1 MFFSAIGAS
10 NHPIPPIGFLFLKL
24 PPPPRAVLLVIYL
37 ELWPI
42 LVFLAVYG
50 RRRQNQMVVIFI
62 FIENNAVRDA
72 LIKGASPLCDI
83 FYMLALWS
91 FHVSSN
97 SQCAWYTKVAS
108 DRNPAD
114 DPSQG
119 NRRKMAELINAENG
133 NPLVAARELVNAI
146 LSVDSFID
154 FMQRSVQCVVGV
166 CHRARAQ
173 QC

>member
-10 NHPIPPIGFLFLKL
+10 NHPIPPIGFLYLKL

-62 FIENNAVRDA
+62 DNNAVRDA

-91 FHVSSN
+91 FHVSS
-97 SQCAWYTKVAS
+97 YTKVAS

-119 NRRKMAELINAENG
+119 NRRKMAELINAEHG

-154 FMQRSVQCVVGV
+154 FMQRSVQCVFG
-166 CHRARAQ
+166 CFWNAA
-173 QC
+173 